1 MSADPALR
9 APRWAAPV
17 TLALVV
23 VGLAVATYLTIEHFT
38 TAVALACPDTGRI
51 NCAKVTTSSA
61 SKLLGIPVAVLG
73 LLWFLALLPLMVPPA
88 WRSRDPRLRLVRLVL
103 VSLGIPF
110 VLWLV
115 YAELF
120 VVHAICLW
128 CTVVH
133 VVAILLFA
141 AVVLAMALEEES
153 ERDGRP
159 LRR

>member
-1 MSADPALR
+1 MPAERVLR

-23 VGLAVATYLTIEHFT
+23 VGLGVAAYLTIEHFT
-38 TAVALACPDTGRI
+38 TAVTLACPDTGRI

-61 SKLLGIPVAVLG
+61 STLLGIPVAVLG
-73 LLWFLALLPLMVPPA
+73 LLWFLALLPLMVPAA
-88 WRSRDPRLRLVRLVL
+88 WRSRDRRLRLGRLLL
-103 VSLGIPF
+103 VALGVPF

-115 YAELF
+115 YAEMF

-133 VVAILLFA
+133 VVAVLLFA
-141 AVVLAMALEEES
+141 TVVLATALEES
-153 ERDGRP
+153 EVDDLAGR
-159 LRR
+159 R